1 MSMRDE
7 YGRSLAEY
15 PTVER
20 ILVRVI
26 ESATAMGNRDDLRYT
41 GASRVANTNDF
52 HSIDQA

>member
-1 MSMRDE
+1 MRDE